1 MADFAPAK
9 QNKGGRKRKI
19 FSTRIDLTPMVDL
32 GFLLITFF
40 IFTTTMSEPK
50 SMKIKLPAG
59 GDSSKTAAS
68 KTLSLLLGNNN
79 ELWYY
84 SGDAIAAVNKTDYA
98 EGIRSLI
105 SQKKQFLRTVHLDE
119 HELVVLI
126 KPTTGSSF
134 ENIVN
139 ILDEMVINDVSRYVL
154 MEPSAQEVAVAAN

>member
-1 MADFAPAK
+1 MADFAPTK
-9 QNKGGRKRKI
+9 PNKGGRKRKI
-19 FSTRIDLTPMVDL
+19 FSTRVDLTPMVDL

-50 SMKIKLPAG
+50 SMKIKMPAD

-68 KTLSLLLGNNN
+68 KTLSLLLGKNN

-84 SGDAIAAVNKTDYA
+84 SGDAVASVSKTDYTQ
-98 EGIRSLI
+98 GIRSII
-105 SQKKQFLRTVHLDE
+105 SVKKKLLGKVYGDE

-134 ENIVN
+134 ENIVD

-154 MEPSAQEVAVAAN
+154 MEPSAQEVAMAVN